1 MIIKPKELYSKDA
14 LFLILK
20 EIESMEYGYII
31 RIKGYLYLDEKT
43 SMKIDYVLGQI
54 YITETNLKSENTL
67 VIIGKELKAIKLKE
81 VFK

>member
-1 MIIKPKELYSKDA
+1 
-14 LFLILK
+14 
-20 EIESMEYGYII
+20 MEYGYII

>member
-1 MIIKPKELYSKDA
+1 MKPKELYSKDA